1 MLLPPLT
8 RLTIGTIRQ
17 AETSGKR
24 KCEQAI
30 CEEEECE
37 ELDEDEDGSA
47 VTFKA
52 CSNGPFR
59 KLSNLFG
66 PVEWLYQRTKFKE
79 TSAVYKYLTEGYN
92 MELAGKWEGDEGGN
106 FDRER
111 IALGHKGKRASYV
124 APDGQPASGL
134 LAQHTSQIAK
144 NLKSFDDAKANKS
157 LDARKRLTHIL
168 RKYGE
173 WKQPRPMNPEEAF
186 EWHRKN
192 VNKPADE
199 KTTTALMLIFLNEK
213 FKIPMYADLL
223 KRTGNR
229 AIHER
234 PLRGKPNLFEYM
246 ELTEEQ
252 KAKGFVSGGDLL
264 GKLLTAIRDKL

>member
-79 TSAVYKYLTEGYN
+79 TSAVYKYLTDGYN
-92 MELAGKWEGDEGGN
+92 MELAGEWEGDEGGN

-111 IALGHKGKRASYV
+111 IALGHKGSERRTLRPTAAGLRSLGAAHVADRQEPEILRRREGNKSPTRGSGSRTSCAST
-124 APDGQPASGL
+124 ASG
-134 LAQHTSQIAK
+134 S
-144 NLKSFDDAKANKS
+144 S
-157 LDARKRLTHIL
+157 
-168 RKYGE
+168 
-173 WKQPRPMNPEEAF
+173 
-186 EWHRKN
+186 
-192 VNKPADE
+192 
-199 KTTTALMLIFLNEK
+199 
-213 FKIPMYADLL
+213 
-223 KRTGNR
+223 
-229 AIHER
+229 
-234 PLRGKPNLFEYM
+234 
-246 ELTEEQ
+246 
-252 KAKGFVSGGDLL
+252 
-264 GKLLTAIRDKL
+264 RDP

>member
-24 KCEQAI
+24 KCELAV
-30 CEEEECE
+30 CEDEQECE
-37 ELDEDEDGSA
+37 DLDEDEDGSA

-79 TSAVYKYLTEGYN
+79 PSAVYKYLTRGYN
-92 MELAGKWEGDEGGN
+92 MELNGEWEGEEGGN

-111 IALGHKGKRASYV
+111 IALGHKGKLKSYV
-124 APDGQPASGL
+124 APDRQPASGL

-144 NLKSFDDAKANKS
+144 NLKSFDDAKKS
-157 LDARKRLTHIL
+157 PEARKRLTHIL
-168 RKYGE
+168 RTFGE
-173 WKQPRPMNPEEAF
+173 WNHSRFMSPEEAF
-186 EWHRKN
+186 AWHKAN
-192 VNKPADE
+192 VNLPADE
-199 KTTTALMLIFLNEK
+199 KTTAKLMLIFLKEK
-213 FKIPMYADLL
+213 FEIPMYADLL

-229 AIHER
+229 VIHER

-246 ELTEEQ
+246 ELTPEQ